1 MAAHRREM
9 RMMTE
14 VLRDAGAEDW
24 FEEMVR
30 EETGNDPFWLGDGD
44 SDGSEP
50 YELDTVEEDTE
61 KIELQNRVALLEQ
74 RLAEPVSHLRFIQ
87 AVEGALTLRGV
98 TKEMDDLRAENA
110 KLKQR
115 VEQLEAEKVADS

>member
-1 MAAHRREM
+1 M

-87 AVEGALTLRGV
+87 AVEGALTLRSM
-98 TKEMDDLRAENA
+98 TQEMDALRSQNAE
-110 KLKQR
+110 LQRR
-115 VEQLEAEKVADS
+115 VEQLEAEATAKAEEEL